1 MHKPYVSNPAVHH
14 HPCIGLKHMVSK
26 LIENALLNEYS
37 SVDFHQTFQLEVDQ
51 YLEILRILE
60 VADEPSV
67 NCKIQ
72 KKVKLSNISIDLN
85 MRLNFP

>member
-1 MHKPYVSNPAVHH
+1 
-14 HPCIGLKHMVSK
+14 MVSK

-72 KKVKLSNISIDLN
+72 KKVKLSNILNDLN